1 MRCPRDYRRG
11 VNVRRASDRAH
22 ARCPSTTAPG
32 RSVLIA
38 SESSLL
44 TGLREGEDAAYEKLL
59 RIHGSRLRALSRRL
73 IRNEEDAR
81 DCLQDAFLSAFRSI
95 DGFEAKAQLGTW
107 LNRIVVNACLM
118 KLRSQKRKPEKLV
131 DVQQLSEFDEYGFR
145 IGPTEETFA
154 SADELLER
162 REVREQVRKGID
174 RLCENHRSVLVLRD
188 IEGFSTVEAA
198 ERLGLTPGAAQ
209 LRLRRAR
216 LALRR
221 QIGNLFE

>member
-1 MRCPRDYRRG
+1 MRRLLVQSRHESRRAVRCPRDYRRG

-22 ARCPSTTAPG
+22 ARCRSTTAPG

-44 TGLREGEDAAYEKLL
+44 TGLREGEDAAYEKL
-59 RIHGSRLRALSRRL
+59 
-73 IRNEEDAR
+73 
-81 DCLQDAFLSAFRSI
+81 
-95 DGFEAKAQLGTW
+95 
-107 LNRIVVNACLM
+107 
-118 KLRSQKRKPEKLV
+118 LRSQKRKPEKLV

-162 REVREQVRKGID
+162 PEVREQVRKGID

-198 ERLGLTPGAAQ
+198 ELLGLTPGAAQ